1 MSTPLLQDALDE
13 LPAGSSILDCG
24 GWFAPLCAATH
35 VVDLMPYET
44 RRGRLE
50 LGTLPGENFTR
61 DTWYQAD
68 FLAPDFR
75 LPFPDKFFAFS
86 HCGHTLEDLSNPE
99 PLLRELVR
107 VSRRGYLLCPSRLSE
122 QTAGSANRITNR
134 QGHPHHHWIVET
146 IDGQAVFSAKPDSLA
161 GAWWRTAIPLGT
173 FERIVQANPD
183 ANVWAYLWSDTIQW
197 RIVRGPA
204 ARASAIEFARR
215 TRGSALGLPGDC
227 LWRALRRVKHL
238 LRRRRGRAAADWW
251 ADMLALSRPYN
262 RLP

>member
-1 MSTPLLQDALDE
+1 MSPDQLHDLLSE
-13 LPAGSSILDCG
+13 LPPGAPVLDCG
-24 GWFAPLCAATH
+24 GWFIPLNAATH

-50 LGTLPGENFTR
+50 LTSLPGEKFTR

-86 HCGHTLEDLSNPE
+86 HCSHTLEDLANPE

-107 VSRRGYLLCPSRLSE
+107 VSQRGLLVCPSRLSE
-122 QTAGSANRITNR
+122 QTAGSSNRITNR
-134 QGHPHHHWIVET
+134 QGHPHHHWIVDTEN
-146 IDGQAVFSAKPDSLA
+146 GRPVFYAKADSLA
-161 GAWWRTAIPLGT
+161 SAWWGTAVPLRTY
-173 FERIVQANPD
+173 ERLNEADPSV
-183 ANVWAYLWSDTIQW
+183 NVWTHVWSGSLDWQ
-197 RIVRGPA
+197 IVRGPA
-204 ARASAIEFARR
+204 ARARAVDFARR
-215 TRGSALGLPGDC
+215 TRSSALALPFDC
-227 LWRALRRVKHL
+227 LWRGLRQAKHR

-251 ADMLALSRPYN
+251 SDMVALSRPYN